1 MALLT
6 TIKTAAFAV
15 KDFTIQHSPEILL
28 GTSIAAG
35 VGATVCG
42 CIATKKMDAIN
53 AKHKEILDVLHTIK
67 VNDEG
72 KVIPGTEADTTTP
85 EYKRA
90 ITKEY
95 GRYGLDIAKAW
106 APCFGLTL
114 LSATSALG
122 SFKIVNKRLMMA
134 ETAFVGVS
142 KAFERYRDNVIED
155 QGLEK
160 DQYYATN
167 GALKK
172 KQELIAKGK
181 YKEKEV
187 PVSQDP
193 KVTCIDLTRV
203 DDIFHYY
210 FTEDTV
216 KGGNYSRSP
225 FYNKRLLDSTQTT
238 YDSRLREDGI
248 VFLDDIYQYLGLD
261 MKTLLA
267 ERAQGRTY
275 GWVLDCYTEE
285 GMPNDQHVLFGIYEY
300 NDTQHRLFRSG
311 EINDIMLHFNC
322 RLLTPETCA
331 KFAKG

>member
-1 MALLT
+1 MSVLT
-6 TIKTAAFAV
+6 VIKSAAFAV

-35 VGATVCG
+35 VGATVAG

-53 AKHKEILDVLHTIK
+53 EKHKEILDILHNEDDAAK
-67 VNDEG
+67 ES
-72 KVIPGTEADTTTP
+72 P
-85 EYKRA
+85 EYKRE

-95 GRYGLDIAKAW
+95 GRYGLDIAKTW
-106 APCFGLTL
+106 APCVGLTF

-142 KAFERYRDNVIED
+142 KAFEKYRDNVIED

-225 FYNKRLLDSTQTT
+225 FYNKRLLDTVQPMF
-238 YDSRLREDGI
+238 DSRLKEDGI

-300 NDTQHRLFRSG
+300 NDTQHRLFRAG